1 MSVRE
6 GKKISRAIKLR
17 RIGLIVAGVSTTAL
31 VVILLFALAKKGTAS
46 GFTVKIDNPVG
57 ENKISM
63 SNSQNGKG
71 TTVLS
76 ADPLKAIWPT
86 TAKKVEDYLKDE
98 KYFPK
103 ISSFGGAQNMPEDN
117 DVRAKKG
124 YSLAQVYTVF
134 LTNNSTEEDQ
144 DLIYEVHLENYVA
157 PESESNGPIDYLRVL
172 CQTSVVGDDES
183 INNELKNAYYGLEA
197 PAEAYGTVVSED
209 DHRECI
215 STYEEVQ
222 NEAGRTVRSPI
233 FTGNGGE
240 DGYCTNFLQNPG
252 SDVIVQEKIT
262 IKAGQKIRFTYVS
275 YLEGED
281 RQCFTKS
288 PYSSQLMMSLHFGV
302 GID

>member
-86 TAKKVEDYLKDE
+86 TAEDVETYLKDN
-98 KYFPK
+98 FTV
-103 ISSFGGAQNMPEDN
+103 SSIGGAQNMPDTNPKRPE
-117 DVRAKKG
+117 

-172 CQTSVVGDDES
+172 CQTSVVGDDDLLTH
-183 INNELKNAYYGLEA
+183 ELNNAYYGLEA
-197 PAEAYGTVVSED
+197 PLEAYGTFESED

-215 STYEEVQ
+215 SKYEEVQ
-222 NEAGRTVRSPI
+222 NAAGRTVRKPNFSS
-233 FTGNGGE
+233 TGNE
-240 DGYCTNFLQNPG
+240 GYCKSFLQDPG

-262 IKAGQKIRFTYVS
+262 IKAGQKMRFTYVS